1 MDLLGMIR
9 EVNTIKRLLDRGR
22 MRLYEKPYLDADYE
36 TGRGIEEENLTI
48 AAIKRKKS

>member
-1 MDLLGMIR
+1 
-9 EVNTIKRLLDRGR
+9 
-22 MRLYEKPYLDADYE
+22 MRLYEKPYLDVDYE